1 MKPLSPAALIVAA
14 LIVVLAGLNV
24 YQVRRQPA
32 VPELS
37 PQEIIERFTK
47 LEFLTLF
54 KNEWFG
60 ANTLQSPTDVWT
72 TQEILWKVKPEV
84 VVETGTWQGGSAALW
99 AMILMHITPDA
110 KIITIDIEDNVGEI
124 RNLPVVQERVE
135 FIIGSSTAP
144 EVVAD
149 VRSRVEGKRVLLILD
164 SDHSRDHVLDELD
177 AYWDMVPVG
186 SYIIVQDTAA
196 NGHPILPEHGPGPWE
211 AVEDFLASNDHFE
224 IDTKTHRMLF
234 TIHPRGYLKR
244 VR

>member
-1 MKPLSPAALIVAA
+1 MNRLSPIALALI
-14 LIVVLAGLNV
+14 LLLAGLNL
-24 YQVRRQPA
+24 YQYWRTP
-32 VPELS
+32 PPLELT
-37 PQEIIERFTK
+37 PQQIIERFTQ

-54 KNEWFG
+54 KNAWFG

-72 TQEILWKVKPEV
+72 TQEILWAVKPDV
-84 VVETGTWQGGSAALW
+84 IIETGTWQGGSAALW

-110 KIITIDIEDNVGEI
+110 KIVTIDIEDNVTDAI
-124 RNLPVVQERVE
+124 RALPIVQERVE

-149 VRSRVEGKRVLLILD
+149 VRQRVEGKRVLVILD
-164 SDHSRDHVLDELD
+164 SDHSRDHVLNELNT
-177 AYWDMVPVG
+177 YWDLVPVG

-196 NGHPILPEHGPGPWE
+196 NGHPVLPDHGPGPWE
-211 AVEDFLASNDHFE
+211 AVEAFLKANDHFA